1 MDVKEKNPLISVI
14 IPVYNVEKYLVR
26 CVESVVNQTY
36 KNLEIILVDDGSP
49 DHCGQICDRLA
60 KDDGRII
67 VIHQKNM
74 GLSSARNSGIK
85 IAKGEYFTFVD
96 SDDWIVSSMVE
107 DLYRII
113 TDSSSDLA
121 ICGMI
126 KTSAG
131 QMNDLKLPKRK
142 EKIYLYDRDSFLK
155 ILLRVGSNRC
165 VHYAWGKLFS
175 KKVIELNEHFP
186 RGMLNEDVEGT
197 FKAAILS
204 DKIAETTKIGYCYFQ
219 NSESITGKRFG
230 NNYLCLTEVW
240 ERILKISENL
250 EKKYYD
256 YVYYNLMRAD
266 FTILVDMILY
276 GDSETDH
283 LYEKECEFIKK
294 RLKSN
299 LWELCRGFMPL
310 NRKIMAILVCYLYQP
325 IRKVFRFIRKCR
337 GGKNIKLK

>member
-1 MDVKEKNPLISVI
+1 MDINEKKPLISVI

-49 DHCGQICDRLA
+49 DNCGQICDQLA
-60 KDDGRII
+60 KDECRIV

-96 SDDWIVSSMVE
+96 SDDWILSSMVE

-113 TDSSSDLA
+113 TESSSDMA
-121 ICGMI
+121 ICGLI
-126 KTSAG
+126 KTSIG
-131 QMNDLKLPKRK
+131 NMNDLKLPKNK
-142 EKIYLYDRDSFLK
+142 EKIYIYDRDSFLK

-165 VHYAWGKLFS
+165 VHYACGKLYS
-175 KKVIELNEHFP
+175 KKIIDFNEHFP
-186 RGMLNEDVEGT
+186 IGMLNEDVEGT

-204 DKIAETTKIGYCYFQ
+204 DKIAETTKIGYCYYQ

-250 EKKYYD
+250 EKEYYD
-256 YVYYNLMRAD
+256 YVYYNLMRTD

-276 GDSETDH
+276 GDSETDNF
-283 LYEKECEFIKK
+283 YKKECELIKK
-294 RLKSN
+294 RLRSN
-299 LWELCRGFMPL
+299 LRALCRGFMPL
-310 NRKIMAILVCYLYQP
+310 NRKIMAVLICFFYQP
-325 IRKVFRFIRKCR
+325 IRKAFRFVKKTRR
-337 GGKNIKLK
+337 R